1 MYQPEGMPPPM
12 TPIDEETMFGHQ
24 RPMQG
29 PYERYSTDGQ
39 MKMAEPGQQL
49 DSDQHEEFYLVDE
62 NGQPIIGYEYAE
74 EGEEA
79 VGSQYNP
86 GTRNS

>member
-1 MYQPEGMPPPM
+1 
-12 TPIDEETMFGHQ
+12 
-24 RPMQG
+24 
-29 PYERYSTDGQ
+29 
-39 MKMAEPGQQL
+39 MAEPGQQL